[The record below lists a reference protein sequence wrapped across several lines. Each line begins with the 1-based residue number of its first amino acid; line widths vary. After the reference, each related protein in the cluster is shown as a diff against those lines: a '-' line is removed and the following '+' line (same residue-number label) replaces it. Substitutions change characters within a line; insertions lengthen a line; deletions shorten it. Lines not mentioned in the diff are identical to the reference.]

1 MSTTHTPG
9 PWEAIGNKICTVG
22 TDRERETI
30 ATSNEK
36 AFSDAPNARLMASAP
51 DMLHALEQARAQLH
65 EVSDMNNAANWL
77 ENSMATIEY
86 LNQVIAKAKGA

>member
-36 AFSDAPNARLMASAP
+36 AFSDAPNARLIAAAP
-51 DMLHALEQARAQLH
+51 DLLDALQAIVDYRKK
-65 EVSDMNNAANWL
+65 
-77 ENSMATIEY
+77 EY
-86 LNQVIAKAKGA
+86 LDLTVEPYSFAVKALAKAKGV